1 MKKWVFLCID
11 IQNTQGKIFLLN
23 RTQCKWEQTLALRTV
38 SHLHSHHQV
47 TPCIETI
54 IKKKMKEKK
63 ERRRG
68 NIKSVTSMSCNFG
81 SPLLWAIIT
90 QEVRVSQ
97 CYMVSQ
103 KTNILF
109 LAKMK
114 YSTRCQGYVHSDD
127 LGSFLQ

>member
-63 ERRRG
+63 RKKKGKYQISNLNVMQFWQPVALSYHNSRG
-68 NIKSVTSMSCNFG
+68 KGQSVLHG
-81 SPLLWAIIT
+81 LP
-90 QEVRVSQ
+90 E
-97 CYMVSQ
+97 
-103 KTNILF
+103 
-109 LAKMK
+109 
-114 YSTRCQGYVHSDD
+114 D
-127 LGSFLQ
+127 